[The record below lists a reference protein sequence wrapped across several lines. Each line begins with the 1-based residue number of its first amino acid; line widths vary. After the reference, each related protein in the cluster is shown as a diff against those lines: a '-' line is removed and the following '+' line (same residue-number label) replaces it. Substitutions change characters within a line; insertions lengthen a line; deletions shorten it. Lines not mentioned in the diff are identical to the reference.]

1 MGRIKWSHRPHL
13 AHGRSLEMPDLGYY
27 ADLNNFDNVTKI
39 VECLP
44 FQHQQHWLR
53 YATAIEEDGLE
64 VSFSDLA
71 RFVEDEAMVVN
82 SSYAQI
88 FKERSHNREP
98 RFQCI
103 SQLSKW

>member
-1 MGRIKWSHRPHL
+1 
-13 AHGRSLEMPDLGYY
+13 MPDLGYY
-27 ADLNNFDNVTKI
+27 ADLNNFDNVIKI